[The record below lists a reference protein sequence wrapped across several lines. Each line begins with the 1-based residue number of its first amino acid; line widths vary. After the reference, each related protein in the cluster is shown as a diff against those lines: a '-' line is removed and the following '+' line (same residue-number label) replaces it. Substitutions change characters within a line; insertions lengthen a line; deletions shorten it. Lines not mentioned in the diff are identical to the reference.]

1 MMFRRSLL
9 LAAVIAAAPVAAQEV
24 NPMVTP
30 QTMRSTIC
38 VPGWTKTVRPPVS
51 MTNAIKAKF
60 IRRQGTTRPMR
71 DFELD
76 HIIPLCLG
84 GAPRSEKNLQ
94 LQLWPEAKRKD
105 KLEAELSHKV
115 CAGQITLQK
124 ARAVMSNWRP

>member
-1 MMFRRSLL
+1 MTRALL
-9 LAAVIAAAPVAAQEV
+9 IAAALLCAAPSFAQEF
-24 NPMVTP
+24 NPTVTP
-30 QTMRSTIC
+30 DNLRRTIC

-60 IRRQGTTRPMR
+60 IHRQRITRPMR

-94 LQLWPEAKRKD
+94 LQPWTEAKRKD
-105 KLEAELSHKV
+105 KLEADLARKV
-115 CAGQITLQK
+115 CAGEITLKK
-124 ARAVMSNWRP
+124 AREAISAWRP